1 MRQQCDIVNLR
12 RRERGWLP
20 ALFRNERQRAG
31 ERLGV
36 EANADERNAG
46 ATCGTYDRRILALRH
61 DQRVDAH
68 RYQKSP
74 EGRFVQFGIQRRAY
88 RIRADGKH
96 RYGAFGT
103 GRQGDPDPRS
113 ATISGL
119 RKRARGRVEL
129 PAEIHVCQRIAVWR
143 EDRGRSG
150 KCVDRGRE
158 QIA

>member
-1 MRQQCDIVNLR
+1 MRIATKSR
-12 RRERGWLP
+12 RRVASSSSG
-20 ALFRNERQRAG
+20 F
-31 ERLGV
+31 
-36 EANADERNAG
+36 G
-46 ATCGTYDRRILALRH
+46 A
-61 DQRVDAH
+61 
-68 RYQKSP
+68 
-74 EGRFVQFGIQRRAY
+74 AY

-119 RKRARGRVEL
+119 RKRARRGAEG
-129 PAEIHVCQRIAVWR
+129 PAEIHVGQRIAVWR

-158 QIA
+158 QIAQRARRPIGHRTGEVCCHAVKLGIGRVSG